1 MKDIRK
7 IVSENM
13 KYYRKIKNISQE
25 QLAFLTGLHRTYI
38 SSVECKNRNISIE
51 SLAKIAEALEIEPY
65 KLLIERMYE
74 NE

>member
-7 IVSENM
+7 IVSDNI
-13 KYYRKIKNISQE
+13 KHYRKIKNISQE

-51 SLAKIAEALEIEPY
+51 SLAKIAESLEVEPY
-65 KLLIERMYE
+65 KLLVERT
-74 NE
+74 NEDE

>member
-7 IVSENM
+7 IVSDNI
-13 KYYRKIKNISQE
+13 KHYRKIKNISQE

-51 SLAKIAEALEIEPY
+51 SLSKIAESLEVEPY
-65 KLLIERMYE
+65 KLLVERT
-74 NE
+74 NEDE